1 MVIFFC
7 AVQGRKAQN
16 AGPFLASGSRDKTIK
31 IWDVG
36 TGLSLFT
43 LVCTVGCVFIVD
55 SLLQFRNNVDSVFSV
70 SA

>member
-1 MVIFFC
+1 MH
-7 AVQGRKAQN
+7 N

-43 LVCTVGCVFIVD
+43 LVSYIVD
-55 SLLQFRNNVDSVFSV
+55 LPM
-70 SA
+70 